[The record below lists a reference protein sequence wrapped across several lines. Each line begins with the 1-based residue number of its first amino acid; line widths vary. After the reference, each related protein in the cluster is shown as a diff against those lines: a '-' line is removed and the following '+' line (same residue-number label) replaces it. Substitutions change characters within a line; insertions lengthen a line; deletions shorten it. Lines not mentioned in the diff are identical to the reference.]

1 MTTTTDTL
9 LTLDEYFE
17 IPDRPGVDF
26 EMLNGEVV
34 EMTKPSFEHN
44 EIMAR
49 CMHLLIVLCK
59 SRFPNLRV
67 SGDTEFVL
75 SPGTVQA
82 PDVVLLDQQT
92 FEAAERYRGA
102 LRCAPDLAIE
112 IISPHETSAH
122 VDDKV
127 GNYLEAGTKTVWVLW
142 PRRRHALAYHRDGS
156 VQHVMAGQFLE
167 APEVLPGARIPLD
180 EILLP
185 AHYVKPSAE

>member
-26 EMLNGEVV
+26 EMLNGKVV
-34 EMTKPSFEHN
+34 EMAKPSFEHN
-44 EIMAR
+44 RIMAR
-49 CMHLLIVLCK
+49 CMHVLIVLCE
-59 SRFPNLRV
+59 SRFPSLLV
-67 SGDTEFVL
+67 SGDTEFAL

-82 PDVVLLDQQT
+82 PDVVLLDQPT
-92 FEAAERYRGA
+92 FETAGRVRGA
-102 LRCAPDLAIE
+102 LQCAPALAVE
-112 IISPHETSAH
+112 IVSPHETSAH

-127 GNYLEAGTKTVWVLW
+127 GNYLEAGTQTVWVIW

-156 VQHVMAGQFLE
+156 VQHVIAGQFLE
-167 APEVLPGARIPLD
+167 APGVLPGARIPLD

-185 AHYVKPSAE
+185 AHYLSPSAD

>member
-1 MTTTTDTL
+1 MTTLDTL
-9 LTLDEYFE
+9 LTLDDYFDL
-17 IPDRPGVDF
+17 PDRPGVDF
-26 EMLNGEVV
+26 EMLDGEVV
-34 EMTKPSFEHN
+34 EMATPSFAHN
-44 EIMAR
+44 EIMIR
-49 CMHLLIVLCK
+49 CGSFLSALCK
-59 SRFPNLRV
+59 NRFPNLRV
-67 SGDTEFVL
+67 SGHTSFAL
-75 SPGTVQA
+75 SERTVQA
-82 PDVVLLDQQT
+82 PDVVLLDQQSLET
-92 FEAAERYRGA
+92 AESYRGA

-156 VQHVMAGQFLE
+156 IQHVMAGQFLE

-185 AHYVKPSAE
+185 PTPA

>member
-1 MTTTTDTL
+1 MTTIDTL
-9 LTLDEYFE
+9 LTLDDYFDLPE
-17 IPDRPGVDF
+17 RPGVDF
-26 EMLNGEVV
+26 EMLDGDVV
-34 EMTKPSFEHN
+34 EMATPSFGHN
-44 EIMAR
+44 EIMGE
-49 CMHLLIVLCK
+49 CFYVLKGLCK
-59 SRFPNLRV
+59 TRFPNLRV
-67 SGDTEFVL
+67 SGHTSFVL
-75 SPGTVQA
+75 SAGTVQA
-82 PDVVLLDQQT
+82 PDIVLLDRQT
-92 FEAAERYRGA
+92 SEMAESIRGA

-112 IISPHETSAH
+112 IISPHEASAH

-185 AHYVKPSAE
+185 AHYPSPSA

>member
-1 MTTTTDTL
+1 MTTIDTL
-9 LTLDEYFE
+9 LTLDDYFDLS
-17 IPDRPGVDF
+17 DRPGVDF
-26 EMLNGEVV
+26 EMLDGKVV
-34 EMTKPSFEHN
+34 ERATPSFAHN
-44 EIMAR
+44 EIMIQ
-49 CMHLLIVLCK
+49 CGSILSVLCK
-59 SRFPNLRV
+59 NRFPNLRV
-67 SGDTEFVL
+67 SGHTSFVL
-75 SPGTVQA
+75 GAGTVQA
-82 PDVVLLDQQT
+82 PDVVLLDRQT
-92 FEAAERYRGA
+92 SETSETYHGA

-112 IISPHETSAH
+112 IISPHEASAH

-185 AHYVKPSAE
+185 AHYVKPSA

>member
-1 MTTTTDTL
+1 MTTLDTL
-9 LTLDEYFE
+9 LTLDDYFDLPE
-17 IPDRPGVDF
+17 RPGVDF
-26 EMLNGEVV
+26 EMLDGKVV
-34 EMTKPSFEHN
+34 EMATPSFVHN
-44 EIMAR
+44 EIMGR
-49 CMHLLIVLCK
+49 CMRALIVL
-59 SRFPNLRV
+59 SENRFPNLRV
-67 SGDTEFVL
+67 SGHTSFVL
-75 SPGTVQA
+75 NAGTVQA
-82 PDVVLLDQQT
+82 PDVVLLDRQSLET
-92 FEAAERYRGA
+92 AESYRGA

-156 VQHVMAGQFLE
+156 IQHVMAGQFLE

-185 AHYVKPSAE
+185 PTPA